1 MSKSTKWFLIF
12 LAILALVG
20 ISFTLLLS
28 PFLSFSTRPTETV
41 VTGSGDRI
49 GLVELKGV
57 ISSSEEFNRQ
67 VKKFG
72 EDRSIRALL
81 IRIDSP
87 GGGVVASQ
95 EMYEQLR
102 SVRDRG
108 KPVVVS
114 MGSLAASGGYYVA
127 CGASR
132 LVANRGTLTGSI
144 GVISEFLQVHEALDK
159 LGIDVRI
166 VKSGRLKDAGVPT
179 RPMTE
184 DDQKYFQSLMDEVH
198 RQFIGVVREERKLSQ
213 EKVVALADGRVFTGE
228 QAVKEKLVDTLGTF
242 EESVAIAAAMAGI
255 KGEPSLVR
263 ERKRVT
269 VWNSLFGDVG
279 ETMKDLKQEIL
290 DRPVLSYR
298 FTGPQGVS
306 GGE

>member
-1 MSKSTKWFLIF
+1 MSKSTKWFLVI
-12 LAILALVG
+12 LGILALIG
-20 ISFTLLLS
+20 ISFTIFLS
-28 PFLSFSTRPTETV
+28 PFSSFTTRSTETV

-67 VKKFG
+67 VKKYR
-72 EDRSIRALL
+72 EDRSIKALL

-95 EMYEQLR
+95 EMYEELR
-102 SVRDRG
+102 KVRDGG

-127 CGASR
+127 CGGSR
-132 LVANRGTLTGSI
+132 LVANKGTLTGSI
-144 GVISEFLQVHEALDK
+144 GVISEFLQLREALDK
-159 LGIDVRI
+159 LGVDVKI
-166 VKSGRLKDAGVPT
+166 VKSGKLKDAGAPT

-184 DDQKYFQSLMDEVH
+184 VDEKYFQSLMDEVH
-198 RQFIGVVREERKLSQ
+198 RQFIGVVREERKLPQ

-242 EESVAIAAAMAGI
+242 EESVAIAASMAGI
-255 KGEPSLVR
+255 KGEPSIVK

-269 VWNSLFGDVG
+269 FWNNMFGDVG
-279 ETMKDLKQEIL
+279 ETVKDLKQEIL
-290 DRPVLSYR
+290 NRPVLSYR
-298 FTGPQGVS
+298 FTGPY
-306 GGE
+306 

>member
-1 MSKSTKWFLIF
+1 MSKSTRWFLLILGI
-12 LAILALVG
+12 LAILG

-28 PFLSFSTRPTETV
+28 PFASFSTRPTETV
-41 VTGSGDRI
+41 VSGSGDRI
-49 GLVELKGV
+49 ALVDLKGV
-57 ISSSEEFNRQ
+57 IASSEEFNRQ
-67 VKKFG
+67 VKKYR
-72 EDRSIRALL
+72 EDRSIKAILV
-81 IRIDSP
+81 RIDSP

-95 EMYEQLR
+95 EMYEELR
-102 SVRDRG
+102 KARDSG

-127 CGASR
+127 CGGSR

-144 GVISEFLQVHEALDK
+144 GVISEFLQVRQALDK
-159 LGIDVRI
+159 LGIDVKI
-166 VKSGRLKDAGVPT
+166 VKSGRLKDAGTPT

-184 DDQKYFQSLMDEVH
+184 TDEKYFQSLMDEVH
-198 RQFIGVVREERKLSQ
+198 RQFISVVRDERKLSQ

-228 QAVKEKLVDTLGTF
+228 QAVQEKLVDTLGTF
-242 EESVAIAAAMAGI
+242 EESVAIAAQLAGI
-255 KGEPSLVR
+255 TGEPSIVK

-269 VWNSLFGDVG
+269 FWNNVFGDVG

-298 FTGPQGVS
+298 FTGP
-306 GGE
+306 

>member
-1 MSKSTKWFLIF
+1 MSKSTRWFLVILAF
-12 LAILALVG
+12 LALIG
-20 ISFTLLLS
+20 IGFTLLLS
-28 PFLSFSTRPTETV
+28 PLAFFSTRRADAV

-49 GLVELKGV
+49 AVVELMGT
-57 ISSSEEFNRQ
+57 IASSDEFVRQ

-72 EDRSIRALL
+72 ADRSIRALL

-95 EMYEQLR
+95 EMYEELR
-102 SVRDRG
+102 KVRDGG

-127 CGASR
+127 CGGSR

-144 GVISEFLQVHEALDK
+144 GVISEFLQLREALDK
-159 LGIDVRI
+159 LGVDVKI
-166 VKSGRLKDAGVPT
+166 VKSGRLKDAGTPT
-179 RPMTE
+179 RAMTAADE
-184 DDQKYFQSLMDEVH
+184 KYFQSLIDDVH
-198 RQFIGVVREERKLSQ
+198 RQFIGVVRDERKLPE

-228 QAVKEKLVDTLGTF
+228 QAVREKLVDTLGTF
-242 EESVAIAAAMAGI
+242 EEAVAIAAAMAGI
-255 KGEPSLVR
+255 EGEPSIVK

-269 VWNSLFGDVG
+269 FWNNVFGDVG
-279 ETMKDLKQEIL
+279 ETVKDLKQEIL

-298 FTGPQGVS
+298 FTGPY
-306 GGE
+306 